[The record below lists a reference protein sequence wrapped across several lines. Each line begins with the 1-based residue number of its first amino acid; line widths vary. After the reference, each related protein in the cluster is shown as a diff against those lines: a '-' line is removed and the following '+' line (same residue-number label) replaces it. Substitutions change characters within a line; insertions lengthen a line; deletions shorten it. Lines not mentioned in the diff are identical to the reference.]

1 MNCVLF
7 SDSEN
12 CKHFLFIYLY
22 FMYDLILNEYDGL
35 SWTSA
40 EYFCLHIQCTV
51 KCRRYL
57 SVSKEVLS
65 SLDAYQ

>member
-1 MNCVLF
+1 
-7 SDSEN
+7 
-12 CKHFLFIYLY
+12 
-22 FMYDLILNEYDGL
+22 MYDLILNEYDGL